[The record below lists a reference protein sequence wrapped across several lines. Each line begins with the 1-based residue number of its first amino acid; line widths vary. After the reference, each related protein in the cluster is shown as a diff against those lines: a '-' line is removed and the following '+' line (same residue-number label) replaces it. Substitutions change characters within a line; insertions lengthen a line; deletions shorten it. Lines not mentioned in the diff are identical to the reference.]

1 MLVHYI
7 IVRRDLPLGTMAA
20 MITHAAGESAALY
33 TGNSDST
40 FYTGDDDYYTFMGSV
55 AVVLGVDNVAQ
66 LLKTSRKLSEC
77 NIPYV
82 GVRESS
88 PPYDGAYMALGLVPI
103 ERDKVAGLL
112 KDLQTLKTLILPDDV
127 DDGA

>member
-20 MITHAAGESAALY
+20 MITHAAGESAARY
-33 TGNSDST
+33 RGNSDST
-40 FYTGDDDYYTFMGSV
+40 FYTGDDDTTFMGSV
-55 AVVLGVDNVAQ
+55 AVVLGVDSVAQ
-66 LLKTSRKLSEC
+66 LLKTSHKLNAA

-82 GVRESS
+82 GVEESS

-103 ERDKVAGLL
+103 ERDKVSNLL